1 VALLVVLVLWDVMSW
16 CWVNGPDI
24 LKESYALVITGYAD
38 FLLGLLDPEDG
49 AL

>member
-1 VALLVVLVLWDVMSW
+1 MA
-16 CWVNGPDI
+16 PDI

-49 AL
+49 ALYLEKCQESLTQ